1 MKKHHTIILLWFVVS
16 LYGAA
21 MAFSATYVNTT
32 IKGGNAFGDL
42 LSQLFVILI
51 VGGAGVFVFFIQ
63 KKVNVYQL
71 MKRFSKL
78 SMYISLGAL
87 VVVILL
93 GSVSARSGARM
104 VIPLG
109 PFDFQPMELFKISI
123 LVYFASEF
131 SNVKPTETLIDS
143 IKKLI
148 LPLIGIVLIIIQP
161 DFGGAMICLIVI
173 FFMMVIN
180 GQHLKYIGQISL
192 GGIAAGLIGFQFLHD
207 YQKARIFMWLNPFND
222 AQGSGYQLIQS
233 YVAISNG
240 GLLGSGYMSG
250 IQKAGYLT
258 QPGSDF
264 IFATIC
270 EELGLI
276 GAVFTIGIIFAIA
289 MMAISIGNSAHE
301 RYGMLYCYGFA
312 MLLLT
317 QTFVNIGGVSGVIP
331 MTGVTLPY
339 ISSGINSYLF
349 LTLGVFLT
357 VPVSRTS
364 IKEKKRERKATN
376 FKG

>member
-1 MKKHHTIILLWFVVS
+1 MKKHHTIILLWLVVS

-32 IKGGNAFGDL
+32 ITGGNPYGEL
-42 LSQLFVILI
+42 ISQVVVITFVG
-51 VGGAGVFVFFIQ
+51 VAGVLVFFVQ
-63 KKVNVYQL
+63 KKVNIYQL
-71 MKRFSKL
+71 MKRFSRMA
-78 SMYISLGAL
+78 MYLSLGSL
-87 VVVILL
+87 VAVMLI
-93 GSVSARSGARM
+93 GGYRSGARM
-104 VIPLG
+104 VIGLG
-109 PFDFQPMELFKISI
+109 IFDFQPLEMFKISI
-123 LVYFASEF
+123 LLFFASEF
-131 SNVKPTETLIDS
+131 SNVRPTETIVDS
-143 IKKLI
+143 IKKLVLVAVGI
-148 LPLIGIVLIIIQP
+148 GLIMMQP

-173 FFMMVIN
+173 FFMMIIN
-180 GQHLKYIGQISL
+180 GQNLKSIGYLSL
-192 GGIAAGLIGFQFLHD
+192 AGIGSGLLAFQFLKD
-207 YQKARIFMWLNPFND
+207 YQKSRVFMWLNPFKD
-222 AQGSGYQLIQS
+222 SLGDGYQLINS

-270 EELGLI
+270 EELGLL
-276 GAVFTIGIIFAIA
+276 GAIFTIGILFAIA

-317 QTFVNIGGVSGVIP
+317 QTFINIGGVSGVIP

-339 ISSGINSYLF
+339 ISTGINSYLF

-357 VPVSRTS
+357 VPVSKAS

>member
-1 MKKHHTIILLWFVVS
+1 MKKHHTIILLWLIVS

-21 MAFSATYVNTT
+21 MSFSATYVNTT

-42 LSQLFVILI
+42 ISQLVVIAFVG
-51 VGGAGVFVFFIQ
+51 VAGVLVFFVQ
-63 KKVNVYQL
+63 NKVNIYQL

-78 SMYISLGAL
+78 ALYISLGSLLAVML
-87 VVVILL
+87 V
-93 GSVSARSGARM
+93 GEYRSGAKM
-104 VIPLG
+104 VIGLG
-109 PFDFQPMELFKISI
+109 LFDFQPLEMFKITI
-123 LVYFASEF
+123 LLYFAYQF
-131 SNVKPTETLIDS
+131 STVKPTETLIDS
-143 IKKLI
+143 IKKLLWVAAGII
-148 LPLIGIVLIIIQP
+148 LIMMQP
-161 DFGGAMICLIVI
+161 DFGGAMICLIVM
-173 FFMMVIN
+173 FFMMIIN
-180 GQHLKYIGQISL
+180 GQHLKYIGRITL
-192 GGIAAGLIGFQFLHD
+192 GGIAAGIFAFQFLLQD
-207 YQKARIFMWLNPFND
+207 YQKNRILMWLNPFND
-222 AQGSGYQLIQS
+222 AQGSGFQLINS

-240 GLLGSGYMSG
+240 GILGSGYMGG

-270 EELGLI
+270 EELGLL
-276 GAVFTIGIIFAIA
+276 GAIFTICILFAIA
-289 MMAISIGNSAHE
+289 LMAINIGNSAHE

-312 MLLLT
+312 ILLLT
-317 QTFVNIGGVSGVIP
+317 QTFINIGGVSGVIP

-357 VPVSRTS
+357 VPVSRAS